1 MLTGNLDHS
10 VQAVV
15 LKNDDE
21 EVDIRTKWMKV
32 VASSDS
38 SDFVLLDLPMT
49 LLTRDGK
56 QLDLFIKLTTHFIFL
71 DNTLQR
77 NGDQDIQWYKDN
89 LASMCKELEM
99 LLHLRKRLELIDD
112 QAPDSTE
119 WAEYFDGYIKGK
131 WEDVLDPDKESVKDL
146 YTILQRDLC
155 NRVLIFFN
163 KVIVKQLSH
172 ILFQDV
178 NINNLDVE
186 KVVKNMFEKD
196 MDSLLEIT
204 VAKDELNNDVLSNSC
219 FLEFLNII
227 KKFAK
232 KEKDG
237 TKKTCINGD
246 VKQLTVEKVINIQ
259 LGFRLL
265 KAINEIFVS
274 TICCRYDFILKTVCG
289 LVQDVFKKSIKGEN
303 SFIYRVLND
312 TSDDGLISLL
322 TDSIYKNAY
331 GLTDTDNGNLL
342 EDVLKKAFEIFLGGN
357 KDVENFAS
365 EILRCTNY
373 VISLG
378 SIHDNIDIE
387 ANVKSLRKF
396 DFRGSVDDF
405 GNILGDPSVKVCVE
419 ALLALL
425 ERDNVT
431 GKLSPNLDK
440 IRPLAEQLGGF
451 HDENLKSLL
460 SVVDKLSSVYGGNA
474 TSLGDTFDGIDGTS
488 LTKSLTREF
497 SQQLAAQNSK
507 LLKDNPAKSM
517 VEVLTS
523 SNFSYEEFVRLVY
536 KFVDMDGNGSIT
548 FDEFF
553 ELLRQMRLDISA
565 EAAALLFAKFDTEGN
580 GIITEAEFDL
590 GFHHITDIMVDM
602 ALIELGITWAN
613 IIQILLVGSIFL
625 MFLVVF
631 ILLGVEAFTTGTN
644 FAAVVNSLA
653 DSCIYRII

>member
-1 MLTGNLDHS
+1 M
-10 VQAVV
+10 
-15 LKNDDE
+15 E
-21 EVDIRTKWMKV
+21 
-32 VASSDS
+32 
-38 SDFVLLDLPMT
+38 
-49 LLTRDGK
+49 
-56 QLDLFIKLTTHFIFL
+56 
-71 DNTLQR
+71 
-77 NGDQDIQWYKDN
+77 
-89 LASMCKELEM
+89 
-99 LLHLRKRLELIDD
+99 
-112 QAPDSTE
+112 
-119 WAEYFDGYIKGK
+119 
-131 WEDVLDPDKESVKDL
+131 
-146 YTILQRDLC
+146 
-155 NRVLIFFN
+155 
-163 KVIVKQLSH
+163 
-172 ILFQDV
+172 
-178 NINNLDVE
+178 
-186 KVVKNMFEKD
+186 
-196 MDSLLEIT
+196 
-204 VAKDELNNDVLSNSC
+204 
-219 FLEFLNII
+219 
-227 KKFAK
+227 
-232 KEKDG
+232 
-237 TKKTCINGD
+237 
-246 VKQLTVEKVINIQ
+246 
-259 LGFRLL
+259 
-265 KAINEIFVS
+265 
-274 TICCRYDFILKTVCG
+274 
-289 LVQDVFKKSIKGEN
+289 
-303 SFIYRVLND
+303 
-312 TSDDGLISLL
+312 
-322 TDSIYKNAY
+322 
-331 GLTDTDNGNLL
+331 
-342 EDVLKKAFEIFLGGN
+342 
-357 KDVENFAS
+357 

-378 SIHDNIDIE
+378 STHGNIHIE
-387 ANVKSLRKF
+387 ANIKSPRQF
-396 DFRGSVDDF
+396 DFQGSVDDF

-497 SQQLAAQNSK
+497 SQQLAAQNIK

-613 IIQILLVGSIFL
+613 IIQILLVGSIF
-625 MFLVVF
+625 FVVS
-631 ILLGVEAFTTGTN
+631 GK
-644 FAAVVNSLA
+644 
-653 DSCIYRII
+653 DQ